1 MQIRE
6 LSLAGKLDNG
16 LTKGLCLLLG
26 WLKTASLW
34 WLGLITLA
42 SLPFLIFEYSEGLAD
57 LSLLEWGFMPLLA
70 LLIWRHVRYC
80 RHFATGMWRGL
91 NRLLICQGIMS
102 ALGLLL
108 IGLLTAVMVQTD
120 HVQGLVAY
128 LSQDDP
134 ISKLV
139 SFGSVLL
146 AAYLAAPTADITTLS
161 MPKVTP
167 IRVEPTITPA
177 AKEASL

>member
-1 MQIRE
+1 MQTRE

-34 WLGLITLA
+34 WLGLLTLA
-42 SLPFLIFEYSEGLAD
+42 SLPLLIFEYGEGLAD
-57 LSLLEWGFMPLLA
+57 ISLMEWGFMPLLA
-70 LLIWRHVRYC
+70 LLIWRHIRYC
-80 RHFATGMWRGL
+80 QHFTTGIWRGL

-120 HVQGLVAY
+120 HVQGLLSY
-128 LSQDDP
+128 LAQDDP
-134 ISKLV
+134 ISKFV
-139 SFGSVLL
+139 SLGSVLL
-146 AAYLAAPTADITTLS
+146 AAYLSPPTAGITTLS
-161 MPKVTP
+161 IPKAAP
-167 IRVEPTITPA
+167 IRVEPTVTPA

>member
-1 MQIRE
+1 MQTHE
-6 LSLAGKLDNG
+6 LSLIGKLDNG

-34 WLGLITLA
+34 WLGLLTLA
-42 SLPFLIFEYSEGLAD
+42 SLPLLIFEYGEGLAD
-57 LSLLEWGFMPLLA
+57 LSLMEWGFMPLLV
-70 LLIWRHVRYC
+70 LLLWRHVRYC
-80 RHFATGMWRGL
+80 RHFATGIWRGF
-91 NRLLICQGIMS
+91 NHLLICQGIMS

-108 IGLLTAVMVQTD
+108 VGLLTAVMVQTE
-120 HVQGLVAY
+120 HVQGFVTY

-139 SFGSVLL
+139 GFGSVLL
-146 AAYLAAPTADITTLS
+146 AAYLAAPKAAITTLS
-161 MPKVTP
+161 MPKVAP

-177 AKEASL
+177 AKEAGL

>member
-1 MQIRE
+1 MQARE

-16 LTKGLCLLLG
+16 LTKGLCLLFG

-34 WLGLITLA
+34 WLGLLTLA
-42 SLPFLIFEYSEGLAD
+42 SLPLLIFEYGEGLAD
-57 LSLLEWGFMPLLA
+57 LSLLEWAFMPLLT
-70 LLIWRHVRYC
+70 LLVWRHVRYC
-80 RHFATGMWRGL
+80 RHFTTGIWRGL

-108 IGLLTAVMVQTD
+108 VGLLTAVMVQTD
-120 HVQGLVAY
+120 HVQGLVTY

-139 SFGSVLL
+139 SFSSVLL
-146 AAYLAAPTADITTLS
+146 AAYLAAPTAGITTLS
-161 MPKVTP
+161 MPKATP
-167 IRVEPTITPA
+167 IRVEPTVSQA